1 MKTYRILSLDDW
13 QVMLDELVPRLH
25 SGSILTLSG
34 PLGAGKTT
42 FTQLLAKRFG
52 LETGAKS
59 PTFALMRIHPL
70 PVMVQGILKL
80 VHIDAYRLEK
90 PEDAYALDLEELVVA
105 PGHLIVI
112 EWPEQMEQA
121 LKPFVAQRIS
131 VKIELREGERVVEV
145 E

>member
-1 MKTYRILSLDDW
+1 MKMYRILSLDDW
-13 QVMLDELVPRLH
+13 QVVLDELVPRLH
-25 SGSILTLSG
+25 SGSVLTLSG

-90 PEDAYALDLEELVVA
+90 PEDAYALDLEELVVT
-105 PGHLIVI
+105 PGNLMVI

-121 LKPFVAQRIS
+121 LKRFTSKRIS
-131 VKIELREGERVVEV
+131 IRIELKEGERIVGVE
-145 E
+145 